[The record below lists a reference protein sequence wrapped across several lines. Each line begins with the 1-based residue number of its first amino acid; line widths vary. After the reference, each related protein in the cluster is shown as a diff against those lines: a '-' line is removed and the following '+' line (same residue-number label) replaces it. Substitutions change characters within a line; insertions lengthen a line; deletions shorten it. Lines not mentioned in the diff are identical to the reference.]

1 MGFILSG
8 CVTKLDQVIPSDAK
22 LFDVKKP
29 SYRVEWLSEDSIKV
43 SVWTTNLDSGAARFI
58 ASDAAKMRDFKY
70 ITEQDGYD
78 EVCID
83 YCGRFLE
90 TSLTFILSQKALNSS
105 SLKADLTLNT
115 LSKKYS
121 KSKLLMSAF
130 PLKAD
135 ISEWLILGDFKPL
148 VQLPLSAKASIRILV
163 KCAMK

>member
-1 MGFILSG
+1 MSAFPLKADIRQTSTDCIKWSNTQGKVMLNLKDLFFIIVMGFILSG

-22 LFDVKKP
+22 RFDVKKP

-121 KSKLLMSAF
+121 KS
-130 PLKAD
+130 
-135 ISEWLILGDFKPL
+135 
-148 VQLPLSAKASIRILV
+148 
-163 KCAMK
+163 